1 MSIAMRRGGGRKTK
15 PLPRG
20 LVLAKRGGSH
30 GTFGQ
35 CKWDSTAKHNQK
47 ASQRKRFLNFSRKM
61 GF

>member
-15 PLPRG
+15 PLPKG

-30 GTFGQ
+30 GTLGQ
-35 CKWDSTAKHNQK
+35 SKGDSTAKHKQK
-47 ASQRKRFLNFSRKM
+47 AGQRKRFPNFSSKR